1 MANGQ
6 GDPYLILGVERS
18 ASQDEIRRAFRRL
31 AMEYHPDR
39 NPNPQAEAYFKEIAA
54 AYDALSSSE
63 KHDGA
68 SSPASGA
75 SDTQDQPVAAPIV
88 ISGRGDGEETIS
100 LQEGVWSCQVS
111 VSGNSDPSDRG
122 NFGVMLTG
130 RNGGFAPLANV
141 SESDWSS
148 REQVSVG
155 GRGAAI
161 RPGVVDVKV
170 SAIGDWSLNFT
181 FLRPYRA
188 ASAKSREPG
197 TAGRDPSVSV
207 SGRGTDVKTLNL
219 RTGVW
224 FCEINV
230 MGNVDAYGIED
241 HFAVTLIGR
250 NGGYD
255 LLANE
260 IASDWSVRKRIA
272 VGRGPFDLGPGLV
285 DVEVE
290 ASGQW
295 TIDCALQSDSPHAST
310 DRGSPVRLSGSGNDL
325 QTIHLS
331 EGIWFCQVSVADN
344 VDADGDED
352 HFAVQLIARN
362 GGGELLANDFASD
375 WSARKRVAVS
385 RALFGLQPGL
395 VDIQVTATGRWSI
408 DCALQ

>member
-1 MANGQ
+1 MADGH

-18 ASQDEIRRAFRRL
+18 ASRDEIRRAFRRL

-54 AYDALSSSE
+54 AYNALSGSE
-63 KHDGA
+63 KHDDA
-68 SSPASGA
+68 SSSASGA
-75 SDTQDQPVAAPIV
+75 SNTKDQSAAAPIV

-100 LQEGVWSCQVS
+100 LQEGVWSCQIS
-111 VSGNSDPSDRG
+111 VSGNSGPSGRG
-122 NFGVMLTG
+122 SFGVMLTG

-148 REQVSVG
+148 REQISVG

-161 RPGVVDVKV
+161 RPGAVDIKV
-170 SAIGDWSLNFT
+170 SAVGDWSLSFT
-181 FLRPYRA
+181 FLQPYRA
-188 ASAKSREPG
+188 ASAKSRPPG
-197 TAGRDPSVSV
+197 AGRRDPSVSV

-219 RTGVW
+219 KTGVW
-224 FCEINV
+224 FCEISV
-230 MGNVDAYGIED
+230 EGNVDAYGVED
-241 HFAVTLIGR
+241 HFAVTLSGR

-260 IASDWSVRKRIA
+260 IASDWSARKRVA
-272 VGRGPFDLGPGLV
+272 VGRGPFDLGPGLI

-290 ASGQW
+290 ASGRW
-295 TIDCALQSDSPHAST
+295 NINCALQSDSPQAST
-310 DRGSPVRLSGSGNDL
+310 DRSSPVRLSGSGNDL

-352 HFAVQLIARN
+352 HFAVQLIARD

-385 RALFGLQPGL
+385 RSLFDLQPGL
-395 VDIQVTATGRWSI
+395 VDVQVTAAGRWSI
-408 DCALQ
+408 DCVLQ